1 MSYAEKVDK
10 RTVVSRETTVG
21 ESISI
26 LLNRYSDIYRVGCV
40 EGNSENG
47 EDMLALAL
55 TQAQAQAQ
63 ARAQEFIH
71 STVDTS
77 TLFHVKHSLFIY

>member
-63 ARAQEFIH
+63 QFIH
-71 STVDTS
+71 STVIRQPCFT
-77 TLFHVKHSLFIY
+77 

>member
-55 TQAQAQAQ
+55 TQAQAQA
-63 ARAQEFIH
+63 RAQEFIH